1 MCHLFVVLKL
11 FAIIIKSS
19 FRIEIMSQFFTK
31 VLLAEDETV
40 AREILSFYLNTIFDE
55 VIVAKDGL
63 EGLEIYKQA
72 QNEFDLVLTD
82 IKMPNMDG
90 IEMLEKI
97 HSINPNQKFII
108 VSAYKD
114 EEKLLKS
121 IDLKVLAYFVK
132 PLNVDNIMKL
142 LIKAKNEV
150 LEEKEKEDG
159 LVKINSVYTYNKQTN
174 LLYENDN
181 YVKLSKKESQVL
193 DILMNSRGNIID
205 LNTFKLSIWGDLDAL
220 DATFRTV
227 MKRLKDKIKAKDFI
241 LSRKGQ
247 GYIIE

>member
-1 MCHLFVVLKL
+1 
-11 FAIIIKSS
+11 
-19 FRIEIMSQFFTK
+19 MSQFFTK
-31 VLLAEDETV
+31 VLLAEDESV

-55 VIVAKDGL
+55 VVVATDGK
-63 EGLEIYKQA
+63 EGLDIYLDALKKDQR
-72 QNEFDLVLTD
+72 FDLVLTD

-97 HSINPNQKFII
+97 YELNEDQKFII

-121 IDLKVLAYFVK
+121 IDLRVLAYFVK
-132 PLNVDNIMKL
+132 PLNVDNIMNL
-142 LIKAKNEV
+142 LIKAKEEV
-150 LEEKEKEDG
+150 LRDKKVTSG
-159 LVKINSVYTYNKQTN
+159 IIQINKTYTYNSETN
-174 LLYENDN
+174 ILYENN
-181 YVKLSKKESQVL
+181 SLVKLSKKESQAL
-193 DILMNSRGNIID
+193 KILMKNRGQIISIDKFKEEIWQD
-205 LNTFKLSIWGDLDAL
+205 LSTL

-227 MKRLKDKIKAKDFI
+227 MKRLKDKIKKDDFI